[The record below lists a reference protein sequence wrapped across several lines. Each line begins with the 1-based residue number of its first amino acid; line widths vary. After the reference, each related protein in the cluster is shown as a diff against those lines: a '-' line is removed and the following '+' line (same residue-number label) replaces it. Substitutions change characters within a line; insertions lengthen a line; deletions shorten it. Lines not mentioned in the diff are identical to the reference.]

1 MLALRIA
8 TGVRSHFVTRLPEWL
23 LAGQMGLFGWQLL
36 RTGRTFASSPT
47 YRIMARLCSETAW
60 GGIAL
65 GISLFW
71 LLSLILNGSFRWFAR
86 WSHWVRS
93 VSALV
98 AFCFWSAAAAS
109 MFQANPVSTGVI
121 NNAGFAAMAFI
132 VSLIT
137 AREVGA
143 ADREARHAAA
153 RAK

>member
-36 RTGRTFASSPT
+36 RTGRTFLSSPT
-47 YRIMARLCSETAW
+47 YSTMAALFTETTW
-60 GGIAL
+60 GAVAL
-65 GISLFW
+65 FISLVW
-71 LLSLILNGSFRWFAR
+71 LVALLLNGSFRWFAR
-86 WSHWVRS
+86 WSRWVRS
-93 VSALV
+93 LAAL
-98 AFCFWSAAAAS
+98 AASGFWPAAAAS
-109 MFQANPVSTGVI
+109 MFEANPSSTGVT
-121 NNAGFAAMAFI
+121 NNAGFAVMAFA

-153 RAK
+153 RSQ